1 MKKIL
6 TLIAAFAFVATASAQ
21 VLMSN
26 DFEDGTA
33 GTWKVWE
40 NKEASIVGA
49 DKAKDSK
56 HAIELFTG
64 GYCDVKGVQ
73 AGSTY
78 VASADVKCTWSEHGG
93 ILRIQGYDPKA
104 KKLVTVKEVALP
116 SGNSFSN
123 VKLSFKAKYGGYYR
137 FAITPEG
144 GSSFKYIVDNMKVEK
159 VE

>member
-6 TLIAAFAFVATASAQ
+6 TLIAAVACFASASAQ
-21 VLMSN
+21 VIMSN

-40 NKEASIVGA
+40 NKEAVVVGS
-49 DKAKDSK
+49 DQAKDSK

-64 GYCDVKGVQ
+64 GFCDIKGVQ
-73 AGSTY
+73 AGNTY
-78 VASADVKCTWSEHGG
+78 VASADVKCTWADQGG

-104 KKLVTVKEVALP
+104 KKLVDIKEVSLP
-116 SGNSFSN
+116 SGKNFST

-137 FAITPEG
+137 FSIVPENN
-144 GSSFKYIVDNMKVEK
+144 SSFKFIVDNMKVEK
-159 VE
+159 VQ